1 MDQPTPYSDLNTA
14 LRHLVHEVRSALT
27 DTFIGAYL
35 QGSFAVGEF
44 DEHSDADF
52 VITVRAEL
60 SDAQVASLQSLH
72 GRVYDLPSEWAKHLE
87 GSYFPVATLR
97 SGDRSGTPLWY
108 LDHGSRALVRS
119 NHCNTLLVRCVLREQ
134 GVTLAGPAPATL
146 IDPVPVDAL
155 RREIRRTMQEF
166 GREIL
171 DHPDRYRNRFYQGF
185 IVLNYARMLR
195 DLIEGRPGS
204 KRAGAAWAKA
214 TLDPAWTDLID
225 RAWAAR
231 PNPAASVRQP
241 PDAADFERTLE
252 FMKTCIREGSSVPLT
267 P

>member
-1 MDQPTPYSDLNTA
+1 MDQPTPYAELNTV
-14 LRHLVHEVRSALT
+14 LRDLVRGVQDALT

-35 QGSFAVGEF
+35 QGSFAVGDF
-44 DEHSDADF
+44 DEHSDVDL
-52 VITVRAEL
+52 VIAVRDEL
-60 SDAQVASLQSLH
+60 SGAHIASLQSLH

-119 NHCNTLLVRCVLREQ
+119 NHCNTLLVRCALRES
-134 GVTLAGPAPATL
+134 GITLAGPPPEPL

-155 RREIRRTMQEF
+155 RREIRRTMQQW

-171 DHPDRYRNRFYQGF
+171 EHPDQYRNRFYQGY
-185 IVLNYARMLR
+185 IVLNYARMLH
-195 DLIEGRPGS
+195 DLMEGRPGS

-225 RAWAAR
+225 RAWATR
-231 PNPAASVRQP
+231 PDPVASVRQP

-252 FMKTCIREGSSVPLT
+252 FVKTCICESSSVRLT